1 METLLK
7 STGHKVV
14 TSGEGTVFQL
24 SFMEHPA
31 RNYRDTLAADTAVY
45 SDFALALLDEG
56 VLLLPDGR
64 WYLSVAHSDEDIEAT
79 LAAVKRVI
87 G

>member
-1 METLLK
+1 MER
-7 STGHKVV
+7 
-14 TSGEGTVFQL
+14 
-24 SFMEHPA
+24 PA
-31 RNYRDTLAADTAVY
+31 RNYRGTLAADTAVY

-56 VLLLPDGR
+56 VLVLPDGR

-79 LAAVKRVI
+79 LAAVERVV